1 MLGTRG
7 IWHKGWKAV
16 TEHAPMPSGKGHFD
30 QDRWQLFHT
39 DEDRAEAHDLR
50 RAAPGEGRTS

>member
-16 TEHAPMPSGKGHFD
+16 AEHGPVPLNLGKFDDSGS
-30 QDRWQLFHT
+30 FHT
-39 DEDRAEAHDLR
+39 DEARFGSTR
-50 RAAPGEGRTS
+50 PR